1 MSQTPAEQLG
11 ITGAEFVMFSTS
23 WCGYCKRLKSQLNEA
38 GINFREVNIEEQSQY
53 ATFVELVNG
62 GNQVVPTLLFAD
74 GSSLT
79 NPSSLSRQSQMGW
92 LRKNHRQK
100 AGSEPLDYHH

>member
-1 MSQTPAEQLG
+1 MKGVTNMSQTPAEVLG
-11 ITGAEFVMFSTS
+11 ITGADFVMFSTS

-38 GINFREVNIEEQSQY
+38 GINFREVNIEQESQY
-53 ATFVELVNG
+53 APLVELVNG

-79 NPSSLSRQSQMGW
+79 NPSVIAVKEKIASLF
-92 LRKNHRQK
+92 
-100 AGSEPLDYHH
+100 

>member
-11 ITGAEFVMFSTS
+11 ITGTDFVMFSTE
-23 WCGYCKRLKSQLNEA
+23 WCGYCKRLKGQLNEV
-38 GINFREVNIEEQSQY
+38 GITFREINIEQESQY
-53 ATFVELVNG
+53 ASFVELVNG

-79 NPSSLSRQSQMGW
+79 NPSVIAV
-92 LRKNHRQK
+92 KEK
-100 AGSEPLDYHH
+100 IAGL

>member
-1 MSQTPAEQLG
+1 MSQTTAEQLG

-23 WCGYCKRLKSQLNEA
+23 WCGYCKRLKSQLDES
-38 GINFREVNIEEQSQY
+38 GINFREVNIEQQSQF
-53 ATFVELVNG
+53 APLVELVNG

-79 NPSSLSRQSQMGW
+79 NPSVIAIKAKIASL
-92 LRKNHRQK
+92 L
-100 AGSEPLDYHH
+100 

>member
-1 MSQTPAEQLG
+1 MKGLTNMSQTPAEQLG
-11 ITGAEFVMFSTS
+11 ITGADFVMFSTS

-38 GINFREVNIEEQSQY
+38 GINFREVNIEQELQY
-53 ATFVELVNG
+53 APLVELING

-79 NPSSLSRQSQMGW
+79 NPSLIAV
-92 LRKNHRQK
+92 K
-100 AGSEPLDYHH
+100 AKIARV

>member
-11 ITGAEFVMFSTS
+11 ITGAEFVMFSTNG
-23 WCGYCKRLKSQLNEA
+23 CGYCRRLKSQLNEA
-38 GINFREVNIEEQSQY
+38 GINFREVNIEQESQY
-53 ATFVELVNG
+53 APLVESING

-79 NPSSLSRQSQMGW
+79 NPAVLAV
-92 LRKNHRQK
+92 K
-100 AGSEPLDYHH
+100 AKIARVRLASGIKGQA